1 MDGRSWVIACFVG
14 LLRSVGMSSNVSSVY
29 VIGETCVKSVY
40 VLVQKTLGRCCM
52 HKEHPRTSRKL
63 APPGRW
69 HTPFSC
75 RTCYIDFAQYP
86 TRMSWTTTL
95 WPTTIRSYII
105 YTTYSFTT
113 LPITMIL
120 CIYVYMYICI
130 YVYMYI
136 CIYVYMYICIYTYIY
151 LFSSG
156 FASTFSTFR
165 CCRGRLCIYFY
176 KIMQSSQTL
185 ITEDTRRDHSP
196 NN

>member
-1 MDGRSWVIACFVG
+1 MFPVSMWYWV
-14 LLRSVGMSSNVSSVY
+14 
-29 VIGETCVKSVY
+29 GETCVKSVY

-52 HKEHPRTSRKL
+52 HKEHSRTSRKL

-69 HTPFSC
+69 HTPFSF

-95 WPTTIRSYII
+95 WPTTIRSYIL

-120 CIYVYMYICI
+120 Y
-130 YVYMYI
+130 
-136 CIYVYMYICIYTYIY
+136 IYTYIY
-151 LFSSG
+151 LFISG

-165 CCRGRLCIYFY
+165 CCRGRHCIYFY

-185 ITEDTRRDHSP
+185 LTEDTRRDHSP

>member
-69 HTPFSC
+69 QTPFSF
-75 RTCYIDFAQYP
+75 RTFYLDFAQYP
-86 TRMSWTTTL
+86 TRMSRTTTL
-95 WPTTIRSYII
+95 WPNTIRSYII
-105 YTTYSFTT
+105 Y
-113 LPITMIL
+113 IL
-120 CIYVYMYICI
+120 HILSPLFQSRRYYVYTI
-130 YVYMYI
+130 YT
-136 CIYVYMYICIYTYIY
+136 YTYIY
-151 LFSSG
+151 SFVVLP
-156 FASTFSTFR
+156 FSTFR
-165 CCRGRLCIYFY
+165 CCRGRLCIYFC

-185 ITEDTRRDHSP
+185 ITQDTRRDHSP
-196 NN
+196 NS